1 MTKQLILKNFLY
13 GFLSW
18 LIPFAASIPFFTKNG
33 ELLVSQDLF
42 KSLMI
47 VIGSISG
54 CFLLY
59 LYFKLVN
66 SSFVMQGFLV
76 GIVWF
81 VINIV
86 LDYFVLIPM
95 MKTDFKSYFIAIGL
109 HYLVITAISILIGYL
124 LHAKTIKYNF

>member
-66 SSFVMQGFLV
+66 SSFIMQGFLV

-124 LHAKTIKYNF
+124 LHAKTMKYNF